1 MKDLSADLQQTRQ
14 QQRYR
19 SNRVLQRDGVI
30 CRTEDGRE
38 LLAFCSND
46 YLGLSQHPQ
55 VVAAFQRGAERYGV
69 GSGAAHL
76 INGHGPA
83 HQALEEELAEF
94 LGRPRALLFSTGY
107 MANLALISTLLG
119 RGDWVVQDRLNH
131 ASLLDGAQLSRARLK
146 RYAHADLADARQ
158 RLTQTGSGATLLAT
172 DGVFSMD
179 GDLAPLAELQC
190 LCSQHHSWLLL
201 DDAHGFGVLG
211 KGRGTAAHYGLTA
224 TDDLIQMITLGK
236 ALGTFGAAVVASEAV
251 IETLIQRARP
261 YIFTTASP
269 PANAEASRA
278 ALRLLASEHWRRE
291 HLQAL
296 IARFR
301 QGAEQIGLPLMA
313 STTPIQP
320 LLLGSEARALA
331 WSRGLEQAGILVSAI
346 RPPTVPQGASRLRI
360 TLSAEHSP
368 EQVDRLLDALQ
379 NRGQM
384 TDDR

>member
-179 GDLAPLAELQC
+179 GDLAPLAGLQG

-224 TDDLIQMITLGK
+224 TDNLIQMITLGK

-379 NRGQM
+379 NRGQR